1 MSIDLKRIHKS
12 ILQFKSKITL
22 EQIYNVF
29 ICFIILLIIILGLF
43 ALNRPISSEKFYNV
57 LHIAEQQSCPAS
69 QDLAQALTLEAEVSM
84 GQYLKLMH
92 AYHAEAKRAHQL
104 PAVTDGLQK

>member
-12 ILQFKSKITL
+12 IFQFRSKITL
-22 EQIYNVF
+22 EQIYNLF

-43 ALNRPISSEKFYNV
+43 ALNRPISSQKFHHV
-57 LHIAEQQSCPAS
+57 LRIAEQQSCPES
-69 QDLAQALTLEAEVSM
+69 QNLAQALTLETEISM

-92 AYHAEAKRAHQL
+92 AYHSESERAHQL
-104 PAVTDGLQK
+104 PAVTEERP